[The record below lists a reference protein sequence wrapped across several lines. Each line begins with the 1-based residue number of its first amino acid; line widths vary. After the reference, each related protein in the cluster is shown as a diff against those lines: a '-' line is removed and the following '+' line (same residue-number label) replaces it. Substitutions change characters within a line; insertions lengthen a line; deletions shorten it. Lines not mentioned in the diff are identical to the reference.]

1 MRGLNVLSK
10 FMILYLLVTFTAVLG
25 SMWPTGCGLG
35 MTDLYLKIEYLKITS
50 IPRIQLVG
58 QLSKYVL

>member
-25 SMWPTGCGLG
+25 SKWPTVCGLG
-35 MTDLYLKIEYLKITS
+35 MTELYLKIEYLKITS

-58 QLSKYVL
+58 QLRKYVL